1 MSTWMGILLLVQFG
15 TLALVLF
22 FGLRKSQDSEKS
34 ELLLEKF
41 RGLLG
46 ENNQVFL
53 ERYHQNSEAILT
65 KLSEQRERQ
74 QESLYNFKEQL
85 QNVLNKDFE
94 SLNKNVEARL
104 DKISL
109 KVQENLTQGLD
120 KTQKTLTDLI
130 ARLAKIDEAQKKIES
145 LSTEVVSLQD
155 VLTDKKSR
163 GIFGEVQLKHLLETV
178 FGENNQKAF
187 SLQFSLSNQK
197 IADAVLHLP
206 EPLGLVCIDSK
217 FPLENYRLMLDKS
230 LENQTRQEATKN
242 FVRDVKKHIDA
253 IADKYIIPQETSD
266 QAILFLPAE
275 AIFAEIHAYHP
286 ELIDYAHKRRVW
298 ASSPTTFM
306 ATLTSLQTVMLN
318 LERSKYMTLMH
329 EEINK
334 LGQDFER
341 FEQRWNNLSKHIGN
355 VQKDVSDIHISSQ
368 KISGRFKKIRDV
380 EIDEADA
387 EKRGELPTT

>member
-1 MSTWMGILLLVQFG
+1 MSTWVWVVGLAQFITLLLVLYFG
-15 TLALVLF
+15 F
-22 FGLRKSQDSEKS
+22 RKSPRGASD
-34 ELLLEKF
+34 ELLLEKIK
-41 RGLLG
+41 GLLA

-53 ERYHQNSEAILT
+53 ERYHQNSESILS

-74 QESLYNFKEQL
+74 QESLSQFKEQL
-85 QNVLNKDFE
+85 QKALGHDFE
-94 SLNKNVEARL
+94 KLNKNVEARL

-163 GIFGEVQLKHLLETV
+163 GVFGEVQLKHLLETV

-187 SLQFSLSNQK
+187 SLQFSLSHQK

-206 EPLGLVCIDSK
+206 GPLGNICIDSK

-230 LENQTRQEATKN
+230 LEGQARQEATKN

-275 AIFAEIHAYHP
+275 AIFAEINAYHP

-298 ASSPTTFM
+298 PSSPTTFM

-341 FEQRWNNLSKHIGN
+341 FEQRWNNLSKHIGT
-355 VQKDVSDIHISSQ
+355 VQKDVSEIHTSSQ
-368 KISGRFKKIRDV
+368 KLSGRFKKIRDV
-380 EIDEADA
+380 EIEAVKDERVD
-387 EKRGELPTT
+387 LPKS

>member
-1 MSTWMGILLLVQFG
+1 MSTWVWVLSLGQLGTLLLV
-15 TLALVLF
+15 LY
-22 FGLRKSQDSEKS
+22 FGLRKSKDSAS
-34 ELLLEKF
+34 EDLLLEKF
-41 RGLLG
+41 KGLLA

-53 ERYHQNSEAILT
+53 ERYHQNSEAILA

-74 QESLYNFKEQL
+74 QESLFNFKEQL

-94 SLNKNVEARL
+94 KLNQNVEARL

-145 LSTEVVSLQD
+145 LSSEVVSLQD

-197 IADAVLHLP
+197 IADAALHLP
-206 EPLGLVCIDSK
+206 DPLGNICIDSK

-230 LENQTRQEATKN
+230 LDAPSRQEATKS

-275 AIFAEIHAYHP
+275 AIFAEINAYHP
-286 ELIDYAHKRRVW
+286 ELIDYAHRRRVW
-298 ASSPTTFM
+298 PSSPTTFM

-341 FEQRWNNLSKHIGN
+341 FEQRWNNLSKHIGS
-355 VQKDVSDIHISSQ
+355 VHKDVSDIHISSQ
-368 KISGRFKKIRDV
+368 KLSGRFKKIRDV
-380 EIDEADA
+380 EIETLADD
-387 EKRGELPTT
+387 KTELPTS

>member
-1 MSTWMGILLLVQFG
+1 MSPWIWVLLFAQFVTLV
-15 TLALVLF
+15 LVLF
-22 FGLRKSQDSEKS
+22 FGLRKPQTGKS
-34 ELLLEKF
+34 EELLIEKF
-41 RGLLG
+41 KGLLA
-46 ENNQVFL
+46 ENNHVFL
-53 ERYHQNSEAILT
+53 ERYHQNSEAILS
-65 KLSEQRERQ
+65 KLSEQREKQ

-85 QNVLNKDFE
+85 QGVLNKDFE
-94 SLNKNVEARL
+94 KLNQNVEERL

-130 ARLAKIDEAQKKIES
+130 TRLAKIDEAQKKIES

-163 GIFGEVQLKHLLETV
+163 GVFGEVQLKHLLETV
-178 FGENNQKAF
+178 FGENNKKAF
-187 SLQFSLSNQK
+187 SLQFTLSNQK
-197 IADAVLHLP
+197 IADAALHLP
-206 EPLGLVCIDSK
+206 EPLGNICIDSK

-230 LENQTRQEATKN
+230 LDNQGRKDASKS
-242 FVRDVKKHIDA
+242 FVRDIKKHIDA

-275 AIFAEIHAYHP
+275 AIFAEINAYHP
-286 ELIDYAHKRRVW
+286 ELIDYAHQRRVW
-298 ASSPTTFM
+298 PSSPTTFM

-341 FEQRWNNLSKHIGN
+341 FEQRWDNLSKHIGN
-355 VQKDVSDIHISSQ
+355 VQKDVSEIHVSSQ
-368 KISGRFKKIRDV
+368 KLTGRFKKIRDV
-380 EIDEADA
+380 EIEAVTDE
-387 EKRGELPTT
+387 RLNLPGD